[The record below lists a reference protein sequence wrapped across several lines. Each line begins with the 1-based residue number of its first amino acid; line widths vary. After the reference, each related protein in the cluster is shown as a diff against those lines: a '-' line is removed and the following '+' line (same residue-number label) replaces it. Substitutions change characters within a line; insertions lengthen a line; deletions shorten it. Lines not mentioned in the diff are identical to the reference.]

1 MAKVSKEFQCR
12 MEGMLYA
19 HKIVKE
25 GGIEA
30 LDKEINMR
38 NFLKVDIWAK
48 KEDVEALNFD
58 LSTTLYNSL
67 LSTFLFTLHDI
78 FGFGRERLQK
88 LKKAYDKNVGNIYN
102 LNWLGE
108 NHVRFEDYA
117 KYINERF
124 GFKFEPQLIA
134 NMQEAANEKIEGL
147 GRVDPAEV
155 VQWLWRQGFHEASDA
170 LEKNIEQGGG
180 YAAKNSIHKS

>member
-1 MAKVSKEFQCR
+1 MAKVSKEFQWR

-30 LDKEINMR
+30 LDKEIRMR

-48 KEDVEALNFD
+48 TGDVEALSFD

-67 LSTFLFTLHDI
+67 LSAFLWTLYDVYD
-78 FGFGRERLQK
+78 FKKKRLQRVK
-88 LKKAYDKNVGNIYN
+88 EEYDKNVGNIYS
-102 LNWLGE
+102 LNWLGL
-108 NHVRFEDYA
+108 NYVRFEEYA
-117 KYINERF
+117 KELNELF
-124 GFKFEPQLIA
+124 GFNFEPQLIA
-134 NMQEAANEKIEGL
+134 NMQQAANEKMQGY
-147 GRVDPAEV
+147 GRLDPAGV
-155 VQWLWRQGFHEASDA
+155 VGWLRDKGFEDAADA

-180 YAAKNSIHKS
+180 YEPKNRL